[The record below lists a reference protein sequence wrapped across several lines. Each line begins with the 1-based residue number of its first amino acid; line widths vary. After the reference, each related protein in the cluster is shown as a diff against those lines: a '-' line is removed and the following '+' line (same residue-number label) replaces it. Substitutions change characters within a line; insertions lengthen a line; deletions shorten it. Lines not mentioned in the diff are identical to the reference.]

1 MWFVADFLLA
11 FVVIAAVLG
20 FHVGPHSHAVAG
32 IAGVVAAIWL
42 LTMAATGFAAPLLW
56 VALGADVALT
66 AGVGAIA
73 WRGLQTRN
81 IPALPLPHDRLIGAT
96 GVAASDLDPDGIV
109 RVRSEA
115 WSATSLNGKITKGQT
130 VQIIEVTGIHLGV
143 WGEDSTTPGQA
154 IASLEPLEL
163 DDDNTITGTSPDSD
177 TTGVS

>member
-66 AGVGAIA
+66 AGVGAVA

-96 GVAASDLDPDGIV
+96 GVAAFLSRRPRPPPRPRRRRRRRRWTWISRSRSHRFLGRPGAPTGSTQNRRKAETG
-109 RVRSEA
+109 RVCRC
-115 WSATSLNGKITKGQT
+115 
-130 VQIIEVTGIHLGV
+130 
-143 WGEDSTTPGQA
+143 
-154 IASLEPLEL
+154 
-163 DDDNTITGTSPDSD
+163 
-177 TTGVS
+177 

>member
-11 FVVIAAVLG
+11 FVVIASVLG
-20 FHVGPHSHAVAG
+20 FHIGPHSHAAAG
-32 IAGVVAAIWL
+32 IARVVAAIWV
-42 LTMAATGFAAPLLW
+42 LTMAATGQAAPLLW
-56 VALGADVALT
+56 VALGAAVAIT
-66 AGVGAIA
+66 AGVGSMA
-73 WRGLQTRN
+73 WRGLQTKN

-163 DDDNTITGTSPDSD
+163 GDDNTITGSSPD
-177 TTGVS
+177 

>member
-11 FVVIAAVLG
+11 FVVIASILG
-20 FHVGPHSHAVAG
+20 FHVGPHSHAAAG

-73 WRGLQTRN
+73 WRGLQTKN
-81 IPALPLPHDRLIGAT
+81 IPALPLAHDRLIGAT

-109 RVRSEA
+109 RVRAEA
-115 WSATSLNGKITKGQT
+115 WSATSLNGKIAKGQT
-130 VQIIEVTGIHLGV
+130 VQVIEVTGIHLGV

-154 IASLEPLEL
+154 IASLDPIEL
-163 DDDNTITGTSPDSD
+163 DDHRITGNSPDSD

>member
-11 FVVIAAVLG
+11 FVVIASVLG
-20 FHVGPHSHAVAG
+20 FHIGPHSHAAAG

-42 LTMAATGFAAPLLW
+42 LTMAATGQAAPLLW

-66 AGVGAIA
+66 AGVGTIA
-73 WRGLQTRN
+73 WRGLQIKDT
-81 IPALPLPHDRLIGAT
+81 PALPLPHDRLVGTT

-109 RVRSEA
+109 RVRAEA
-115 WSATSLNGKITKGQT
+115 WSATSLNGRIAKGQT
-130 VQIIEVTGIHLGV
+130 VQVIEVTGIHLGV

-154 IASLEPLEL
+154 LAPLDPIEL
-163 DDDNTITGTSPDSD
+163 DDNTIAGNSPDSD